1 MTTFFQFSPHTEHV
15 SGELAM
21 VGPKY
26 RGVDDSSKYNPTV
39 QRVSNEKMMTGP
51 VYPGKYL
58 SGAGTQA
65 QFQENILALVAY

>member
-1 MTTFFQFSPHTEHV
+1 
-15 SGELAM
+15 M

-51 VYPGKYL
+51 VYPGVYL
-58 SGAGTQA
+58 SGAGTLA
-65 QFQENILALVAY
+65 QFQEIFLALVAY